1 MRKKFKGP
9 AARALDAW
17 YSAGS
22 VTNNLTEAQNLL
34 RSEDRDFTNII
45 RDLKARQRGRREFE
59 EYPMSNSVVQGPEF
73 ERKARAGYLRAI
85 DFAFGHNPPVPIRTT
100 WETGAG
106 NTDLEVVP
114 TDGVNHVEVTIR
126 LPGVEIDAADE
137 QRLGLTD
144 VRTD

>member
-17 YSAGS
+17 YSTGN
-22 VTNNLTEAQNLL
+22 VRKNLEEARNLL
-34 RSEDRDFTNII
+34 QSPQDFKNII
-45 RDLKARQRGRREFE
+45 RDLKASQHGRPEFE
-59 EYPMSNSVVQGPEF
+59 EYPKSDSVVQGPRF
-73 ERKARAGYLRAI
+73 ERKARDGYLRAI
-85 DFAFGHNPPVPIRTT
+85 DLAFGHNPPVPIRTS

-106 NTDLEVVP
+106 NTELEVEP
-114 TDGVNHVEVTIR
+114 TDGANHVEVTVRI
-126 LPGVEIDAADE
+126 PGVEIDAADE